1 MKKQKL
7 KNKSPIGICFYRLE
21 RARGSQ
27 GKERSFSIHK
37 QVAALLLTLF
47 CLLTLTACGG
57 IYGGAYFSEVNGTVL
72 LLREGRESQLA
83 PAHKGLKAQ
92 DIVKTAGE
100 SSARLRPDGGK
111 ELALADHTE
120 LVFLENRKSMLLELQ
135 KGSLLV
141 RLEKPLKADETFEVT
156 VGGLRLSVRD
166 SIALFV
172 IQWQTDTQARLNV
185 IQGRVAVTTDSGSEL
200 ATLEKGQ
207 SVLLLPQASE
217 LGGEV
222 GESDYSGLPSYL
234 EQYVR
239 TESGGT
245 YGGSFSAPASD
256 PDTEEPEGT
265 DHASETDRSAP
276 QRPEGPFDA
285 PNVPKPSQPSSEGP
299 GTAVPPPP
307 SAGDDPNSGSD
318 GSDASS
324 GSGPEGAGS
333 VPPPGA
339 TLTYEWDQE
348 AGNFLPVLSVTWDSG
363 RAGRIEC
370 ILTDNQGKV
379 VEETGVFEAVEGAIS
394 LTGSRLSITPP
405 GGGVLW
411 EQGFTLELLPYAAG
425 EGLDDSERELR
436 PVRLELPYLTLERGR
451 EDGSQAVI
459 HTNIGFWF
467 EHVHSALKVEE
478 DDGRLRLTGELYP
491 YAGERKPLRLDVLEK

>member
-1 MKKQKL
+1 MKKQKFE
-7 KNKSPIGICFYRLE
+7 NMGICSSLLK

-27 GKERSFSIHK
+27 NKERSFSIRK
-37 QVAALLLTLF
+37 QVATLLLILF

-72 LLREGRESQLA
+72 LLREGKESQLA
-83 PAHKGLKAQ
+83 PAYKGLKVQ
-92 DIVKTAGE
+92 DIVSTSGE

-111 ELALADHTE
+111 ELALADNTE
-120 LVFLENRKSMLLELQ
+120 LAFLENRKSMLLELR

-141 RLEKPLKADETFEVT
+141 RLEKPLKADETFEVA

-166 SIALFV
+166 STALFA
-172 IQWQTDTQARLNV
+172 IQWQSDNQARLNV
-185 IQGRVAVTTDSGSEL
+185 IQGRVAVATDSGSEL
-200 ATLEKGQ
+200 ATLEKGR

-239 TESGGT
+239 TESGGS
-245 YGGSFSAPASD
+245 YGGSFVPSASD
-256 PDTEEPEGT
+256 PDTEEPENGDQT
-265 DHASETDRSAP
+265 AEPDKSAP
-276 QRPEGPFDA
+276 QRPEGPSDA
-285 PNVPKPSQPSSEGP
+285 PNVPEPSQPSSKGP

-307 SAGDDPNSGSD
+307 SAGDDPNSGSG

-333 VPPPGA
+333 IPPPGA

-348 AGNFLPVLSVTWDSG
+348 AGNFLPVLSVTWDSQ

-370 ILTDNQGKV
+370 ILTDSQGKV
-379 VEETGVFEAVEGAIS
+379 VEETGVFEAVEGAVC
-394 LTGSRLSITPP
+394 LTGSRLSIPPP

-411 EQGFTLELLPYAAG
+411 EQGYALELLPYAAG
-425 EGLDDSERELR
+425 EGPDDPERELR

-478 DDGRLRLTGELYP
+478 DGGRLRLIGELYP